1 MACWVCTGFGFG
13 VGGGGVGVGE
23 KRQVVFLVGGEIVEL
38 GFWFGS
44 E

>member
-13 VGGGGVGVGE
+13 VGGGGVEVGE
-23 KRQVVFLVGGEIVEL
+23 KRQVFFLVGGEIVEL
-38 GFWFGS
+38 GFWFES